1 MTERTGCSKTLHHE
15 KDKTQITKKEMLSKN
30 AEPKVRLNLIL
41 RGENAKILMELR
53 SRGIV
58 RSYADCIGQSVRL
71 FYDKI
76 TRQDLL
82 SIRLKA
88 LQRSVERDEMCNAE

>member
-1 MTERTGCSKTLHHE
+1 LIDSTICSKTLPSE
-15 KDKTQITKKEMLSKN
+15 RDKTRITKKETASRN

-53 SRGIV
+53 SRGII
-58 RSYADCIGQSVRL
+58 RSYADCINQSIRL

-88 LQRSVERDEMCNAE
+88 LQKSFEGNEVGGVE

>member
-1 MTERTGCSKTLHHE
+1 MTESTGCSKTLHHG
-15 KDKTQITKKEMLSKN
+15 KDKTQITKRETLSKN

-41 RGENAKILMELR
+41 RGENAKILMELK

-58 RSYADCIGQSVRL
+58 SSYSDCIGQSIRL

-76 TRQDLL
+76 TKQDLL
-82 SIRLKA
+82 SLRLKA
-88 LQRSVERDEMCNAE
+88 LQRSFERDNV